1 MLDVRWKVF
10 FHNNNQQK
18 FQPTKKQDG
27 TNYTKMQTMILYWFQ
42 YSMELQKSE
51 NTYKTLKEYLYSQ
64 LPSLLTRKSQ
74 GSFVR
79 RKAMKCTEY
88 EKHKQRL
95 LSVGYNNNNDVI
107 GNSNLSIHSRWKD
120 ELHTVNQQVTLQE
133 TRPTDDI
140 ITYTSNM
147 FWHMGM
153 QEWNHRNASN
163 HIATLCWHLISLK
176 TSVRQQPFF
185 LGRRISRRQRW
196 KVIFFLGKNGTCAF
210 FCLDI
215 FFLWLFFSDRMTS
228 YEQKPREIGIRDP
241 KHPRNGCNLKSET
254 PAKSESSLSTA
265 TRSVSWWDTR
275 MQNISSSVFW
285 CVLLINVCLDHI
297 AYVLC
302 MWQGENLKKVSKTW
316 IYGSYSVNTI
326 LVVWQLADSFVS

>member
-1 MLDVRWKVF
+1 MLDVRWNVF

-196 KVIFFLGKNGTCAF
+196 KVIFLLEKNGTCAF
-210 FCLDI
+210 FVSI
-215 FFLWLFFSDRMTS
+215 FFFFDFFFQKGWHRTS
-228 YEQKPREIGIRDP
+228 KNPAKSEFEIRNTREMDATWNP
-241 KHPRNGCNLKSET
+241 KHPRSRNRPSQQQQDRWVDGIQGCKT
-254 PAKSESSLSTA
+254 YHQ
-265 TRSVSWWDTR
+265 VYFD
-275 MQNISSSVFW
+275 
-285 CVLLINVCLDHI
+285 VC
-297 AYVLC
+297 
-302 MWQGENLKKVSKTW
+302 
-316 IYGSYSVNTI
+316 YS
-326 LVVWQLADSFVS
+326 